1 MRSSG
6 EVLLERVGRAELG
19 KVLDHGE
26 KARGYAAAIAVSSS
40 SSSGGGGGGGAG
52 KHGGHLAAFSSE
64 LAASL
69 VMLGKPR
76 TQIIVCRESF
86 TRACS
91 RSRRRH
97 HRSPRARAQAEAGRR
112 GGGNPVVA

>member
-1 MRSSG
+1 
-6 EVLLERVGRAELG
+6 
-19 KVLDHGE
+19 
-26 KARGYAAAIAVSSS
+26 
-40 SSSGGGGGGGAG
+40 
-52 KHGGHLAAFSSE
+52 
-64 LAASL
+64 
-69 VMLGKPR
+69 MLGKPR
-76 TQIIVCRESF
+76 TQIIVCQESF